1 MFMDK
6 LKKFFGAQDMTRGKP
21 FTRIFMFAMPL
32 LVGNIAQQLYNTVD
46 SIVVGKF
53 VGDEALAAVGATMP
67 VFNLIIVMFSA
78 VATGAGI
85 MVAQYFG
92 AREKGNLSRTVG
104 NAMVLTL
111 FVSVLMTALG
121 LLIVRPLL
129 RLLRTPENI
138 LEMSATYMTIL
149 ISTMVFCAYYNIFA
163 GILRGVGDAV
173 MPLVFL
179 LIACV
184 LNIFLDILFVAAFHW
199 GVAGVAWA
207 TVISQCVSGI
217 LCVFRLTR
225 MRDRIHFTRNIFKL
239 RGSIV
244 KRMLKLGVP
253 SGITMA
259 IFSLASIAVQS
270 LVNSFGTAV
279 MSCAV
284 MIMRVDG
291 FAMMP
296 NFTFGMAM
304 STFTGQNIGAGRMD
318 RVNKGVSQGLLLS
331 LSFSVALTVCILLF
345 GSSLLG
351 LFTNTP
357 EIIDMG
363 MRMMRILAVGY
374 VAMAV
379 TQVLNGTMQGAGD
392 TLTPMMISIIT
403 TVALRV
409 PIAYTLAWLTRTE
422 AMPQGDPSCLYWS
435 LLISWTIG
443 AVFSSV
449 MFRVGKWRKRAIV
462 SAVPVPAD
470 SLDGGD

>member
-345 GSSLLG
+345 GSNLLG

>member
-1 MFMDK
+1 MDK

-345 GSSLLG
+345 GSNLLG